1 MKKQIQKMRIL
12 LILLNTHNIILLYDI
27 IMNNFQNFN
36 LHPKL
41 IVLLASFIFFSI
53 IYMFLDDSHFSGVN
67 FIKDT
72 IKKEVIK
79 KKINN
84 ELQDTVNDPME
95 AFGNSFSNQYQKHVD
110 KAKTDI
116 AMEDVAKNISKDV
129 EIAEIKEDK
138 INVPPFQMFFD
149 RAYFSM
155 NTSCLLGYGDIF
167 PVSNIAKLISMMQSF
182 ITVAIIVF

>member
-1 MKKQIQKMRIL
+1 
-12 LILLNTHNIILLYDI
+12 
-27 IMNNFQNFN
+27 
-36 LHPKL
+36 
-41 IVLLASFIFFSI
+41 VSFVSFSI
-53 IYMFLDDSHFSGVN
+53 LYMFLDDSHFSGVN

-84 ELQDTVNDPME
+84 ELQDTVSDPME
-95 AFGNSFSNQYQKHVD
+95 AFGNSFSTQYQKHID

-116 AMEDVAKNISKDV
+116 AIEDAAKDVSKDV
-129 EIAEIKEDK
+129 VDAEIKEDK
-138 INVPPFQMFFD
+138 INIPPFQRLFN

-167 PVSNIAKLISMMQSF
+167 PVSNIAKVISMLQSF

>member
-1 MKKQIQKMRIL
+1 M
-12 LILLNTHNIILLYDI
+12 NI
-27 IMNNFQNFN
+27 FQNIN

-41 IVLLASFIFFSI
+41 VVLLASFIFFSI
-53 IYMFLDDSHFSGVN
+53 LYMFLDDSHFSGVN

-84 ELQDTVNDPME
+84 ELEDTVSDPME
-95 AFGNSFSNQYQKHVD
+95 AFGNSFSNQYQKHID

-116 AMEDVAKNISKDV
+116 AMEDATKHVSRDVAVD
-129 EIAEIKEDK
+129 EIKEDK
-138 INVPPFQMFFD
+138 INVPPFQRLFD

-167 PVSNIAKLISMMQSF
+167 PVSNIAKLISMLQSF